1 MCKQIETYNSKS
13 HQFSVVKP
21 FWPVH
26 DSQTVTDAINKPKVG
41 NKALSR
47 ITYDFS
53 SLYTNMQYNK
63 LKSVMRELISFCFK
77 GGRKHIDVTH
87 FSGTWTDDKYYTY

>member
-1 MCKQIETYNSKS
+1 M
-13 HQFSVVKP
+13 VKP

-26 DSQTVTDAINKPKVG
+26 DSQTVTDAINKPKVR
-41 NKALSR
+41 NKALSI

-77 GGRKHIDVTH
+77 GGRKHYIDVTN